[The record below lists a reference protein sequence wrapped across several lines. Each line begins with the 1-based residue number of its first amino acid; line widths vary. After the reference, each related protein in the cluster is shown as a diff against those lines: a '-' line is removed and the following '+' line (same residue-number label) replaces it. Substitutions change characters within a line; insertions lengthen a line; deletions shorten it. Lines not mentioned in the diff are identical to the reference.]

1 MRKLFYVILF
11 GILLAA
17 QYALPQDFFITSE
30 YRKALSKGTRSLDG
44 NPGASYWQNNSDYSI
59 DAELNTF
66 TKELKGTEKITY
78 HNRSPIDIAKLVV
91 RLYQDFSRPGKSR
104 DWETDPK
111 YFSDGVTI
119 SRITVNGISFDPSGR
134 DITRPGTNM
143 IVNLGNNK
151 LMAGTD
157 NNIEIDWSFRIP
169 EHFPRMGLY
178 DSTSYMV
185 AYWYPQIAVFDDI
198 DGWDMIDYKGVV
210 EFYNDISNFHVRIK
224 TDRPN
229 LIVWSTGLLQNPG
242 EVFTQDF
249 LYKYNDAKSGNAK
262 LDVDCSLLNA
272 GNQIT
277 RNNGKNVWDIKA
289 ENVPDFAFAVSDH
302 YVWQMKKIET
312 AEGYFTNLNTAFRPG
327 AKSLKFDVFKVAEES
342 IVYLSTTMPGVPF
355 PYPSM
360 TVFNGEGGME
370 FPMMVNDGDEDDW
383 SSLIYLTSHEISH
396 TYFPFYM
403 GINERKYAWM
413 DEGFAVFL
421 PMDFQT
427 KMNRF
432 APDNAKKNEDRM
444 DQKEYITK
452 GYLRNSGTM
461 NDAPMLTPSN
471 HLSSTPYRFNAYAKS
486 TIVYET
492 LQDILGEDLF
502 AKTIRE
508 FIARWNGK
516 HPTPYD
522 FFFTVNDYTKK
533 DLNWFWKKWFMEF
546 GVPDLS
552 ISAAMVS
559 EGKMDIKIRN
569 KGGMPVPVAVTITYD
584 DGTTDTHY
592 KTAEVWKDTNEY
604 RFTVETKGKVKSI
617 VLGNKYIPDVFQED
631 NTL

>member
-1 MRKLFYVILF
+1 MNKAIYAALLGIILT
-11 GILLAA
+11 AS
-17 QYALPQDFFITSE
+17 YAFSQDIYMPVEF
-30 YRKALSKGTRSLDG
+30 RKALANNTRTTDG
-44 NPGASYWQNNSDYSI
+44 QPGPSYWQNYSDYFI
-59 DAELNTF
+59 DAEVNTF
-66 TKELKGTEKITY
+66 EKILKGTEKITY
-78 HNRSPIDIAKLVV
+78 HNKSPFDLTKLVI

-111 YFSDGVTI
+111 DFSDGVTI
-119 SRITVNGISFDPSGR
+119 SRITINGITFDPSGK
-134 DITRPGTNM
+134 DVTRPGTNM
-143 IVNLGNNK
+143 IINLGSSK
-151 LMAGTD
+151 IMSGTD
-157 NNIEIDWSFRIP
+157 NAVEIDWSFKIP
-169 EHFPRMGLY
+169 EHFPRMGMY

-185 AYWYPQIAVFDDI
+185 AYWYPQIAVYDDI

-210 EFYNDISNFHVRIK
+210 EFYNDISNFDVRLK

-229 LIVWSTGLLQNPG
+229 LIVWSTGILQNPG
-242 EVFTQDF
+242 EVFTSDF
-249 LYKYNDAKSGNAK
+249 LPKYNDAQSGSTK
-262 LDVDCSLLNA
+262 LDVDCSKLDA
-272 GNQIT
+272 SNQIT
-277 RNNGKNVWDIKA
+277 KNNGRNTWHIKA
-289 ENVPDFAFAVSDH
+289 ESVPDFAFAVSDH
-302 YVWQMKKIET
+302 YDWQMKKIET
-312 AEGYFTNLNTAFRPG
+312 AEGHYTNLNTAFRPG
-327 AKSLKFDVFKVAEES
+327 AVSLKYDVLTIAEKT
-342 IVYLSTTMPGVPF
+342 IQYLSTVMPGVPF

-383 SSLIYLTSHEISH
+383 GSLIYLTSHEISH

-421 PMDFQT
+421 PIDFQT

-432 APDNAKKNEDRM
+432 APDNATKKEDRQ
-444 DQKEYITK
+444 DQREYITK

-461 NDAPMLTPSN
+461 NDIPMLAPSN

-492 LQDILGEDLF
+492 LQDMLGEDLF

-508 FIARWNGK
+508 FIGRWNGK

-522 FFFTVNDYTKK
+522 FFFTFNNFTGK
-533 DLNWFWKKWFMEF
+533 DLNWFWRKWYMEY

-559 EGKMDIKIRN
+559 DKKMDVKIKN
-569 KGGMPVPVAVTITYD
+569 KGGMPVPVAVTITYE
-584 DGTTDTHY
+584 DGSIVTHNR
-592 KTAEVWKDTNEY
+592 TAEVWKSADEY
-604 RFTVETKGKVKSI
+604 RFTIETTGKVKTI
-617 VLGNKYIPDVFQED
+617 VLGNKYIPDVNPED
-631 NTL
+631 NAL